1 MEKISIIILIIAFT
15 IFTFIFFAAK
25 NLEEKLMSLGCI
37 TNYAV
42 VIFCFFSL
50 FKLRESFVDIAY
62 ILVLFG
68 FITNLIIYRT
78 REEKQ
83 DD

>member
-1 MEKISIIILIIAFT
+1 MEKISIIILIIAFV
-15 IFTFIFFAAK
+15 IFTFIFFTAK
-25 NLEEKLMSLGCI
+25 NVEEKLMSLGCI
-37 TNYAV
+37 ANYAV
-42 VIFCFFSL
+42 VIFSFFSL